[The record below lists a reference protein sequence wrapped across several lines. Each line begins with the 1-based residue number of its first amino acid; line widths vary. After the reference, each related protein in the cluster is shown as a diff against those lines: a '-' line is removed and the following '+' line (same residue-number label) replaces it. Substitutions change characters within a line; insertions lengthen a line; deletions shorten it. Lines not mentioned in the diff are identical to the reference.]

1 MLVKSFKKRHAENS
15 KSNSNFPGI
24 EVIYGDQN
32 RSSFNNLSKFRDD
45 SSSGNGVN
53 VYSPA
58 KAEEQLR
65 RGYAN
70 NGTLSRMKAASEV
83 EGK

>member
-1 MLVKSFKKRHAENS
+1 MSL
-15 KSNSNFPGI
+15 PGV
-24 EVIYGDQN
+24 EVVYGDQN

-45 SSSGNGVN
+45 NGSGNGVN

-58 KAEEQLR
+58 KAEEQMR
-65 RGYAN
+65 KGYGN

-83 EGK
+83 EGI